1 MNLSNKVAIVTGGRR
16 GIGRGI
22 VIALKE
28 AGATII
34 NIGIVKPEEQIADK
48 FICRDLSV
56 RESRL
61 NLIDNIVNGFGRL
74 DILINNAGRQA
85 CHEAIDYPIEQ
96 WDYSLE
102 LLLTAPFD
110 LSQQAASIMA
120 VMGGGKIVNIG
131 SIASFQGARKICA
144 YIAAKHAL
152 IGLTRALAVEWA
164 KYNILVN
171 AVVPGFIDTD
181 MLRSLADDPVRGE
194 QAKKRI
200 PLNRWGTPADV
211 ANACMYLISPG
222 ADYITGT
229 CLMVDGGWLAR

>member
-16 GIGRGI
+16 GIGKGI
-22 VIALKE
+22 VIALKK
-28 AGATII
+28 AGATVI
-34 NIGIVKPEEQIADK
+34 NIGITAPEEQIADK
-48 FICRDLSV
+48 FIHRDLSF
-56 RESRL
+56 REGRKG
-61 NLIDNIVNGFGRL
+61 LIDFIINGFGRL
-74 DILINNAGRQA
+74 DILVNNAGRQA
-85 CHEAIDYPIEQ
+85 YFDAINYPLEQ
-96 WDYSLE
+96 WDYSIE

-110 LSQQAASIMA
+110 LAQQAARAMRET
-120 VMGGGKIVNIG
+120 GGGKIINIG
-131 SIASFQGARKICA
+131 SIASFQGARKIVA

-152 IGLTRALAVEWA
+152 IGFTRALAVEWA

-181 MLRSLADDPVRGE
+181 MLRSLADDPIKGE

-211 ANACMYLISPG
+211 ANACMYLISPE